1 MKRFYL
7 LLAMMLTMLGYTNMA
22 HAFDLFAPPE
32 TDWLMKNIM
41 TPMFDPE
48 QSPFG
53 KVSEV
58 FLAGVLTFGGILAG
72 YTMLVGTMNTA
83 HDGEALGKRW
93 STLWVP
99 IRTTLGVAMI
109 LPIKSGFCAIQ
120 IIIVWLA
127 TQGIGIAD
135 QAWNAFA
142 ADPLRGSVYGAPVIK
157 PKLATAYKQ
166 IVINSACI
174 TAAQQSYQ
182 QMKNDGSIVAGL
194 AQYFGGKEPKF
205 GVVPTSNVIGYKF
218 GDSNHEILDRMCGS
232 VAINPPEKVDTS
244 VDFSS
249 ANGASNWITK
259 ANQSLIDINQIRG
272 VLYNENAKLSA
283 EFMQSAIKQ
292 GQKIATDT
300 SYSPKE
306 LAVEM
311 KSAIDTYTTA
321 LTAAANSQFS
331 SAVNKNAITSMQE
344 DGFVSAGAWFMRI
357 MKAQDT
363 VNEEFN
369 NVPTAAQPTTTWSVS
384 DFMIKWI
391 ATDVKATM
399 IKAQNMGNMAYALT
413 KSGIQT
419 DAAQDTVG
427 FEGFIT
433 ETFVNSGALF
443 SMDNFKTDSNP
454 DRNLDHMNQNPISAA
469 MGIGNRIVAGV
480 AGAWIV
486 IGSIF
491 AAGSLAG
498 GSIIGKIVG
507 ADSFVGTMAS
517 MSAPI
522 LAVITFTILVPAL
535 FLSTYLPLM
544 PFIIWT
550 GTVIGWLVLVV
561 EALFAGPL
569 WAVAHLAPDADSVV
583 GKQGQGY
590 MLILSLVLRPILMV
604 IGFVVAM
611 SLMVPAGMFVN
622 YFFTFAVSGS
632 GSNVLSQL
640 FISIASCFIY
650 CVILN
655 NIIKKL
661 LSIIHSLPDAIL
673 QWIGGGG
680 SQILGQ
686 YGGGIESESNAG
698 TTGAIR
704 TTGDVGSRLGQSIK
718 DVRGQRYGRSDVG
731 KERAAEAE
739 ADKQR
744 RVQRHLNGQ

>member
-7 LLAMMLTMLGYTNMA
+7 LLAVMASVLGYTDMA
-22 HAFDLFAPPE
+22 HAFDLFAPPD

-41 TPMFDPE
+41 TPMFDPD

-53 KVSEV
+53 AVSEV

-120 IIIVWLA
+120 LIIVWLA

-142 ADPLRGSVYGAPVIK
+142 ADPLKGSVYGAPIIE
-157 PKLATAYKQ
+157 PKLAVAYKQ
-166 IVINSACI
+166 ILINSACI

-182 QMKNDGSIVAGL
+182 QMKNDSSIVAGL
-194 AQYFGGKEPKF
+194 AQFFGGQEPNF
-205 GVVPTSNVIGYKF
+205 TITPTANVVGYKF

-232 VAINPPEKVDTS
+232 VAINPPETVDTTVDLS
-244 VDFSS
+244 V
-249 ANGASNWITK
+249 NGASNWITK
-259 ANQSLIDINQIRG
+259 ANQSLVDINEIRS
-272 VLYNENAKLSA
+272 VLYSA
-283 EFMQSAIKQ
+283 NSTLATAFMQSAITQ
-292 GQKIATDT
+292 GKLIATDT
-300 SYSPKE
+300 SYSAKT
-306 LAVEM
+306 LSTEM
-311 KSAIDTYTTA
+311 KSAINTYTNG
-321 LTAAANSQFS
+321 LTSAANTQFS
-331 SAVNKNAITSMQE
+331 TAVNKNAITSMQE

-363 VNEEFN
+363 VNEEFT
-369 NVPTAAQPTTTWSVS
+369 NVPTAAQPTTSWSVS
-384 DFMIKWI
+384 DFMINFI

-399 IKAQNMGNMAYALT
+399 LKAQNMGSMAYSMT

-419 DAAQDTVG
+419 DATQDSVG

-433 ETFVNSGALF
+433 ETFVNSGSLF
-443 SMDNFKTDSNP
+443 TLGDNN
-454 DRNLDHMNQNPISAA
+454 DHLNQNPIAAA
-469 MGIGNRIVAGV
+469 MGIGNKMVGGV
-480 AGAWIV
+480 ATAWIA
-486 IGSIF
+486 IGAVFLGGASVF
-491 AAGSLAG
+491 SGSV
-498 GSIIGKIVG
+498 IGKIFG
-507 ADSFVGTMAS
+507 ADSVMRNMATMF
-517 MSAPI
+517 API

-535 FLSTYLPLM
+535 FMSTYLPLM

-632 GSNVLSQL
+632 GSNVLTQL

-686 YGGGIESESNAG
+686 YGGGIENESNAG
-698 TTGAIR
+698 STGAMR
-704 TTGDVGSRLGQSIK
+704 MTGDVGSRLGQSIK
-718 DVRGQRYGRSDVG
+718 SVRGTQYGKSQKG
-731 KERAAEAE
+731 KEAAARAEAE
-739 ADKQR
+739 KQN
-744 RVQRHLNGQ
+744 RVDFYKNNPPKN